1 MMRGLLIAV
10 ILVLWS
16 MGSRVQASVVV
27 EHELSCPVVCGI
39 FLDLG
44 LNPCPFIGRQI
55 LNNVRACVCVCA
67 HVHMPAQLCLT
78 LYDSMDCSS
87 SGSSVH
93 GIFQARILEW
103 VAIFYSRA

>member
-1 MMRGLLIAV
+1 MMHGLLIAV

-27 EHELSCPVVCGI
+27 EHELSCPVACGI

-55 LNNVRACVCVCA
+55 LNNVRACVCVC
-67 HVHMPAQLCLT
+67 VRMCTCL
-78 LYDSMDCSS
+78 LSC
-87 SGSSVH
+87 V
-93 GIFQARILEW
+93 
-103 VAIFYSRA
+103 